1 MYYKFL
7 AALFFLISVLKC
19 SAQNA
24 FPDFSLDDL
33 GKGRI
38 RVGWTNQYG
47 DACVQIAVQRSY
59 DSSKYFRTVFSPQS
73 PELPQNGFVDE
84 NGTYGFMY
92 YRIMYVLN
100 GGAFYFTK
108 AKHAASGFV
117 SSAINDN
124 DDPNQ
129 TITVIVRDTVF
140 AKLHFTEFKHFKD
153 SIFNNTRDS
162 LFSENADEVVL
173 KPYIPQG
180 NFIPSMY
187 VYTDRS
193 GFININVPDAKQ
205 KNYSLIFYDGDYKE
219 LFTIKHLDY
228 TQLILDKASFVH
240 GGWFLFE
247 LYEGS
252 KLKERNKFY
261 LQKDF

>member
-1 MYYKFL
+1 MRRIFL
-7 AALFFLISVLKC
+7 VSLIIIISVFK
-19 SAQNA
+19 SFAQNG
-24 FPDFSLDDL
+24 FPDFSIEDL

-38 RVGWTNQYG
+38 RIGWFNQYG
-47 DACVQIAVQRSY
+47 NSCIQINVQKSY
-59 DSSKYFRTVFSPQS
+59 DSLKYYRTVFVPQS

-84 NGTYGFMY
+84 AGTSSFMY
-92 YRIMYVLN
+92 YRIFYVLN
-100 GGAFYFTK
+100 GGAYYFTK

-117 SSAINDN
+117 SSAIIENG
-124 DDPNQ
+124 DPNQ
-129 TITVIVRDTVF
+129 TIKVIIKDTVSMQLNF
-140 AKLHFTEFKHFKD
+140 AQFKRFKD

-162 LFSENADEVVL
+162 LFSINSDEVIL

-180 NFIPSMY
+180 DFIPSMY

-193 GFININVPDAKQ
+193 GYININVPDAKQ
-205 KNYSLIFYDGDYKE
+205 KNYSLIFFDSDYKE

-228 TQLILDKASFVH
+228 SQLILDKADFVH

-247 LYEGS
+247 LYEGN
-252 KLKERNKFY
+252 KLKERNRFF